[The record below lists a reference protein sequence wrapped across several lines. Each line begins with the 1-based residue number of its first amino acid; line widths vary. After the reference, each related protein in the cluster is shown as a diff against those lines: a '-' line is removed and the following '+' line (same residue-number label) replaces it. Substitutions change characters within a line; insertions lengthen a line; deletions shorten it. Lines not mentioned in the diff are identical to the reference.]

1 MIETILIIYFSIAGI
16 SLLGTFFWLVG
27 GEDIEGMDNYWD
39 WFVYSLFWIIQ
50 PIKSMVKLIKNII
63 K

>member
-16 SLLGTFFWLVG
+16 SLFCTFLWLIN
-27 GEDIEGMDNYWD
+27 GEDIEGVDNYWD
-39 WFVYSLFWIIQ
+39 WFVYNLFWIIQ

>member
-1 MIETILIIYFSIAGI
+1 MIDTILTIYFLIAGI
-16 SLLGTFFWLVG
+16 SLFGTFFWLLM
-27 GEDIEGMDNYWD
+27 EDIDGIDNYWD

>member
-16 SLLGTFFWLVG
+16 SLFGTFFWLIG

-39 WFVYSLFWIIQ
+39 WIVYNLFWIIQ
-50 PIKSMVKLIKNII
+50 PIKSII
-63 K
+63 KLFKNL